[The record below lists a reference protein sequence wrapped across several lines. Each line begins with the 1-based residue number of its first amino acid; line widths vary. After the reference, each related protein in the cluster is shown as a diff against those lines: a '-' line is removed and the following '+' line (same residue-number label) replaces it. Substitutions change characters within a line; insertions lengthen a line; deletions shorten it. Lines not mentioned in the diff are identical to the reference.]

1 MARSI
6 DTFIPSKHV
15 LADRNYHDVHAASWS
30 CHSTQNACFQVY
42 NNIPLILISLWSH
55 TTSATPPELKAL
67 DLYLPL
73 SALPKN
79 NESEHDPMDREALE
93 NPGDG
98 KELSMKELGRLKSK
112 KAVAKVQSTGPAGE
126 GEEEELEERRTK
138 RAKSEHDDAGGED
151 VVMGGL

>member
-1 MARSI
+1 
-6 DTFIPSKHV
+6 
-15 LADRNYHDVHAASWS
+15 
-30 CHSTQNACFQVY
+30 
-42 NNIPLILISLWSH
+42 
-55 TTSATPPELKAL
+55 
-67 DLYLPL
+67 
-73 SALPKN
+73 
-79 NESEHDPMDREALE
+79 MDREALE